1 LPQTSSQTGFFRQD
15 AGNDHAL
22 VCDGVSLTAVAAAV
36 GTPLYVYSAAAVR
49 ARYQEIDGA
58 FGDYPHTLHYALKAN
73 STLAIARL
81 LRELGS
87 AVDANSVWEI
97 EVAQRA
103 GFDPSQIV
111 FTGVGK
117 SPDELERGVAL
128 GVKAINVESAG
139 ELARLEAIGTRL
151 GRVVRVAVRVNPD
164 IDAKSHP
171 HISTGLKIN
180 KFGVPLDD
188 ARALVQ
194 TLAHRPALR
203 LVAIHVHVGSQITS
217 LDPLRRAAAVAA
229 DVTLELQR
237 QGFPLEYVDLGGGL
251 GVSYDGTDVP
261 SAADYVSALVGEV
274 RRTSL
279 PIVLEPG
286 RSIAAPAGVL
296 LARVIDVKPRTAA
309 SEFIIIDAGMTELIR
324 PALYGA
330 FHRIEPVSGP
340 AEGDHHYEIVG
351 PVCESSDVVGRDR
364 MLPAL
369 AAGDLVAIRDAG
381 AYGSVMAS
389 NYNRRPLPAEVL
401 VDGGAW
407 RIIRRRQ
414 TVDDQ
419 LALEE

>member
-1 LPQTSSQTGFFRQD
+1 LTQALSQTGFYRQE
-15 AGNDHAL
+15 AEHDHAL
-22 VCDGVSLTAVAAAV
+22 VCDGVPLTAIAAAE
-36 GTPLYVYSAAAVR
+36 GTPLYVYSAAALRERYR
-49 ARYQEIDGA
+49 AIDEA

-81 LRELGS
+81 LRGLGS

-117 SPDELERGVAL
+117 SPEELERAVAL

-139 ELARLEAIGTRL
+139 ELARLEAIATRL

-164 IDAKSHP
+164 IDARSHP
-171 HISTGLKIN
+171 HISTGLKTT

-188 ARALVQ
+188 ARALAQ
-194 TLAHRPALR
+194 TMAHRPALE
-203 LVAIHVHVGSQITS
+203 LVAIHVHVGSQITTI
-217 LDPLRRAAAVAA
+217 DPLRRAAAVAA
-229 DVTLELQR
+229 DLSLELQR
-237 QGFPLEYVDLGGGL
+237 QGVSLEYVDLGGGL
-251 GVSYDGTDVP
+251 GVSYDGAEVP
-261 SAADYVSALVGEV
+261 SAAEYVGVLVGEV

-286 RSIAAPAGVL
+286 RSIAAAAGALV
-296 LARVIDVKPRTAA
+296 ARVIDVKPRTA
-309 SEFIIIDAGMTELIR
+309 SSDFIIIDAGMTELLR

-340 AEGDHHYEIVG
+340 PAGDHHYEIVG

-364 MLPAL
+364 MLPRL

-401 VDGGAW
+401 VEGGAW
-407 RIIRRRQ
+407 RVIRRRQ